1 MSGKRQQ
8 VSGSTCLYTAGE
20 LREHALFAAV
30 QSLPRQWFDGA
41 VHRTILAPSLGFR
54 SPPVKKLIWLASEAQ
69 ESSHFARPDGLNQK
83 RSHQVADVP
92 QKGEVHD
99 LVERCT
105 VKVLEYYTRCLK
117 KIILII
123 LHTAVL

>member
-1 MSGKRQQ
+1 MLFLLLCKVSH
-8 VSGSTCLYTAGE
+8 VSGLME
-20 LREHALFAAV
+20 
-30 QSLPRQWFDGA
+30 QSIERSLHF
-41 VHRTILAPSLGFR
+41 APSLGFR

-92 QKGEVHD
+92 QMGEVHD

-105 VKVLEYYTRCLK
+105 VKVLEYYTRC
-117 KIILII
+117 
-123 LHTAVL
+123 